1 MADFAPLESPK
12 LISRKIW
19 ETENYE
25 ISTQCISSQKVFDSR
40 IWSKLP
46 IAIVIL
52 ERKQFQFPVKNWTLS
67 NKGQT
72 EYEKDK
78 CMDESCPNY
87 AEFHWFFDTVQS
99 MLINDENSVKSK
111 SYHDFITLQFDHN
124 TQSLSPSNWKTEYKY
139 KSPING
145 QNCKALSTVGCS
157 QLVQDFRF
165 LIIYRVSTK
174 YRPGQAISQFPP
186 CKS

>member
-1 MADFAPLESPK
+1 M
-12 LISRKIW
+12 KI
-19 ETENYE
+19 
-25 ISTQCISSQKVFDSR
+25 F
-40 IWSKLP
+40 
-46 IAIVIL
+46 IL

-111 SYHDFITLQFDHN
+111 SYHDFITVQFDHN
-124 TQSLSPSNWKTEYKY
+124 TQSLSSNWKTEYKY
-139 KSPING
+139 KLPING

-165 LIIYRVSTK
+165 LIIYRVSTE
-174 YRPGQAISQFPP
+174 YRPGQANLKFSP